1 MYSKNPITNKL
12 ESYAR
17 LSDLNEPLKDI
28 SALKSKSQEID
39 EAKEAADEARET
51 AVSAASDAS
60 EAKEAAGANTAL
72 IEKITKHLIKATYRV
87 AEPEML

>member
-39 EAKEAADEARET
+39 EAKEAAE
-51 AVSAASDAS
+51 SAASDAS

-72 IEKITKHLIKATYRV
+72 IEKITKNLIKATYRV
-87 AEPEML
+87 AAPEML